1 MADSLRLLVDH
12 LRTPIG
18 ELVIVSDESARVRA
32 QVRAIDWLDHEDRML
47 RKLTIHYGADGW
59 TLTRDRDPFGHTAAL
74 AAYMDGDLAALD
86 SLEVATDG
94 TVFQRQVWRAL
105 REISAGT
112 TTSYGALAK
121 RIGRPSAVRAVGL
134 ANGANPI
141 GIVVPCHRVIGA
153 DGSLTGYAGGL
164 QRKRWLIAHEARHA
178 VHPPDE
184 PSILRL
190 AVPGPIVARSRRGAV
205 L

>member
-1 MADSLRLLVDH
+1 MADSLRLLVDR

-18 ELVIVSDESARVRA
+18 ELVIVSDETAR
-32 QVRAIDWLDHEDRML
+32 VRAIDWQDHEDRML
-47 RKLTIHYGADGW
+47 RKLTIHYGAGGW
-59 TLTRDRDPFGHTAAL
+59 TLTRAGDPFGHTAVL

-86 SLEVATDG
+86 SLAVSTGG
-94 TVFQRQVWRAL
+94 TTFQKQVWCAL
-105 REISAGT
+105 REIPSGT
-112 TTSYGALAK
+112 TTSYGELAK

-164 QRKRWLIAHEARHA
+164 QRKRWLIAHEARHTIR
-178 VHPPDE
+178 PPVE
-184 PSILRL
+184 VR
-190 AVPGPIVARSRRGAV
+190 AAH
-205 L
+205 

>member
-1 MADSLRLLVDH
+1 MADSLRLLVDR

-18 ELVIVSDESARVRA
+18 ELVIVSDEKAR
-32 QVRAIDWLDHEDRML
+32 VRAIDWQDHEDRML

-59 TLTRDRDPFGHTAAL
+59 RLTPAADSFGHTAVL

-86 SLEVATDG
+86 SLAVSTGG
-94 TVFQRQVWRAL
+94 TTFQKQVWHAL
-105 REISAGT
+105 REIPTGT
-112 TTSYGALAK
+112 TTSYGELAK

-164 QRKRWLIAHEARHA
+164 QRKRWLIAHEARHT
-178 VHPPDE
+178 VRPPVE
-184 PSILRL
+184 
-190 AVPGPIVARSRRGAV
+190 VCVAR
-205 L
+205 